1 MWMMVALATV
11 EGVMAMETAT
21 TATDET
27 ATATAVAWKAAKDWG
42 ASAVEARAVASMVLG
57 EGAGVMV
64 MVEKETVVTLVA
76 ALAKA
81 APTAV
86 ANAVVM
92 DTAAAL
98 VMVASATVEGVMAMA
113 ASATVEAVMA
123 MVASAT
129 VEAVMASTTVEGVMA
144 MEMATTAMDETATA
158 TAVAWKAAKDWG
170 ARAVEAK
177 VVTLVVLG
185 EGAGVMVMVEKET
198 VFDRRTSVS
207 MTLVVEGTD
216 QPQSTVQQTQSS
228 CPYRRS
234 IPPTG

>member
-1 MWMMVALATV
+1 MLVVTLEVQVSASRACVPARRARTVCRVAQLAPEEARSGEPPVAAATVAALAVVAMVVERMAAAAAEAVAAAAAAAEVAAAAETGLVVAVVTFGVDPVTVAAAGALAKAAPTAVATAVAMETAAALMMVALATV

-57 EGAGVMV
+57 EGAGVM
-64 MVEKETVVTLVA
+64 E
-76 ALAKA
+76 
-81 APTAV
+81 
-86 ANAVVM
+86 
-92 DTAAAL
+92 
-98 VMVASATVEGVMAMA
+98 
-113 ASATVEAVMA
+113 
-123 MVASAT
+123 
-129 VEAVMASTTVEGVMA
+129 
-144 MEMATTAMDETATA
+144 
-158 TAVAWKAAKDWG
+158 
-170 ARAVEAK
+170 
-177 VVTLVVLG
+177 
-185 EGAGVMVMVEKET
+185 MVEKET

-234 IPPTG
+234 IPRTG